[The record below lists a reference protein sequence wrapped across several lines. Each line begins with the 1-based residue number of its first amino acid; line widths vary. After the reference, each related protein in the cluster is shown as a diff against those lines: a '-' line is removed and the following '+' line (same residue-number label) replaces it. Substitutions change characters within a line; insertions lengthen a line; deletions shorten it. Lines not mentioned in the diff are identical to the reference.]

1 MEDMQVLVDASL
13 EEVQI
18 ELLKHSQRLADE
30 SISILEAVGRVST
43 EDLNADRDLPASH
56 QSAVDGYAV
65 ADENPMGAGKYY
77 ITGHLG
83 LGDIPSVSLEPGQA
97 MGVSTGGDLPSG
109 SRAVIPHEKAE
120 IQDNYLYSMEVI
132 KPGNNIKQ
140 AGEDY
145 IKGNQLLGRGSVLT
159 PGDISLLAAYGKT
172 NIAVSLKPRV
182 AVLCLSR
189 HVIPWQLIPEPGQ
202 IRDSNG
208 PLLSALVLQ
217 DGGLPV
223 EIKIINKTETSV
235 KTIVTELLEQ
245 ADILI
250 MTGGTYAEGGN
261 EARLLMKEL
270 GAEIL
275 YWDVPIQP
283 GSHTGASIWN
293 SHLLF
298 ALSGNPAA
306 CAVGYQLFA
315 APAIR
320 AMQGLIPHR
329 RHLKARCVNGFAK
342 KSGSRRFI
350 RGYASWDKE
359 GWKVTVLPGQ
369 KPSMIR
375 SLVNC
380 NALIDMPAGSPPAKV
395 GQDVSILLLNSLY

>member
-1 MEDMQVLVDASL
+1 MLINTSL
-13 EEVQI
+13 EEVQMQVLNHTPR
-18 ELLKHSQRLADE
+18 LLGE
-30 SISILEAVGRVST
+30 FISILEAVGRVSAV
-43 EDLNADRDLPASH
+43 EVDADSDLPVCA

-65 ADENPMGAGKYY
+65 ADESEVGMGKYC
-77 ITGHLG
+77 ITGHLY
-83 LGDIPSVSLEPGQA
+83 LGDTPQVPLRMGEA
-97 MGVSTGGDLPSG
+97 MGVLTGGNLPVG
-109 SRAVIPHEKAE
+109 TRAVVPHEKVE
-120 IQDNYLYSMEVI
+120 IQDDFLSSMELI
-132 KPGNNIKQ
+132 KAGNNIKQ

-145 IKGNQLLGRGSVLT
+145 VQGDPLVACGSVLG
-159 PGDISLLAAYGKT
+159 PGDISLLAAYGKDS
-172 NIAVSLKPRV
+172 ISVYRKPRV

-189 HVIPWQLIPEPGQ
+189 HVVSWQLNPEPGQ

-208 PLLSALVLQ
+208 PLLSALVMQ
-217 DGGLPV
+217 DGGLPFA
-223 EIKIINKTETSV
+223 IKIAEKKETSV
-235 KTIVTELLEQ
+235 KTVALDLLEQ

-250 MTGGTYAEGGN
+250 ITGGTYAEGGN
-261 EARLLMKEL
+261 EARLLMEEL

-293 SHLLF
+293 SRLLF

-306 CAVGYQLFA
+306 CAVGYQLFV
-315 APAIR
+315 APAVR
-320 AMQGLIPHR
+320 AMQGLTPR
-329 RHLKARCVNGFAK
+329 LQRLRARCTNGFPK

-350 RGYASWDKE
+350 RGHASWDEE

-380 NALIDMPAGSPPAKV
+380 NALIDMPAESPPV
-395 GQDVSILLLNSLY
+395 ESGQDVSILLLNPIY

>member
-1 MEDMQVLVDASL
+1 MLVDASL
-13 EEVQI
+13 EEVQT

-30 SISILEAVGRVST
+30 SISILEAVGRVSA
-43 EDLNADRDLPASH
+43 EDLWAESDLPINH

-65 ADENPMGAGKYY
+65 ADEDPMKTGKYY
-77 ITGHLG
+77 ITRHLH
-83 LGDIPSVSLEPGQA
+83 LGDISPISLEPGQA
-97 MGVSTGGDLPSG
+97 VGVLTGGDLPAG

-120 IQDNYLYSMEVI
+120 IQDNCLRSLEVI

-145 IKGNQLLGRGSVLT
+145 SKGNQLIARGSVLS

-172 NIAVSLKPRV
+172 SINVYRKPRV
-182 AVLCLSR
+182 AVLCLSK
-189 HVIPWQLIPEPGQ
+189 HVIPWQLTPEPGQ

-217 DGGLPV
+217 NGGLPV
-223 EIKIINKTETSV
+223 SIKIIGKYETSV
-235 KTIVTELLEQ
+235 KTAAVELLEQ

-250 MTGGTYAEGGN
+250 ITGGTYAEGGN
-261 EARLLMKEL
+261 EARLLMEDL

-306 CAVGYQLFA
+306 CAVGYQLFV
-315 APAIR
+315 APVLL
-320 AMQGLIPHR
+320 AMQGLNPHLQR
-329 RHLKARCVNGFAK
+329 LKARCINGFAK
-342 KSGSRRFI
+342 KSGSRRFV
-350 RGYASWDKE
+350 RGHASWNEE
-359 GWKVTVLPGQ
+359 GWKVNVLPGQ

-380 NALIDMPAGSPPAKV
+380 NALIDMPAGSPPV
-395 GQDVSILLLNSLY
+395 EIGQDVSILLLISL

>member
-1 MEDMQVLVDASL
+1 MLVDASL

-18 ELLKHSQRLADE
+18 ELLKHSQRLEDE
-30 SISILEAVGRVST
+30 YVSILEAVGRVSA
-43 EDLNADRDLPASH
+43 ESLNADSDLPASQ
-56 QSAVDGYAV
+56 QSAVDGFAV
-65 ADENPMGAGKYY
+65 ADENPREAGKYF

-83 LGDIPSVSLEPGQA
+83 LEDISTVSLEPGQA
-97 MGVSTGGDLPSG
+97 MGVLTGGDLPPG
-109 SRAVIPHEKAE
+109 SRAVVPREKVEMQA
-120 IQDNYLYSMEVI
+120 NYMRSLELI

-145 IKGNQLLGRGSVLT
+145 VKGNQLLGRGSVLT

-172 NIAVSLKPRV
+172 SVLVCRKPRV
-182 AVLCLSR
+182 AVLGLSN
-189 HVIPWQLIPEPGQ
+189 HVIPWQLTPEPGQ

-223 EIKIINKTETSV
+223 SIVNVSRTESSV
-235 KTIVTELLEQ
+235 KTVVNELLDQ

-261 EARLLMKEL
+261 EARRLMEEL
-270 GAEIL
+270 GAETI

-283 GSHTGASIWN
+283 GSHTGAAIWN
-293 SHLLF
+293 SHLLL

-306 CAVGYQLFA
+306 CAVGYQLFV
-315 APAIR
+315 APVVR
-320 AMQGLIPHR
+320 AMQGLTPR
-329 RHLKARCVNGFAK
+329 WERLKAKCTNGFPK

-350 RGYASWDKE
+350 RGHASWDEE
-359 GWKVTVLPGQ
+359 GWKVAVLPGQ

-375 SLVNC
+375 SLINC
-380 NALIDMPAGSPPAKV
+380 NALIDMPAESPPVEA
-395 GQDVSILLLNSLY
+395 GQEVLILLLNALD

>member
-1 MEDMQVLVDASL
+1 VLVDASL

-30 SISILEAVGRVST
+30 SISILEALGRVSA
-43 EDLNADRDLPASH
+43 EDLWAESDLPVNH

-65 ADENPMGAGKYY
+65 ADEEPLKTGEYF
-77 ITGHLG
+77 ITGHLQ
-83 LGDIPSVSLEPGQA
+83 LGDISPIALEPGQA
-97 MGVSTGGDLPSG
+97 MGVVTGGDLPPG
-109 SRAVIPHEKAE
+109 SRAVVPHEKVQ
-120 IQDNYLYSMEVI
+120 IQDNCLCSMEVI

-145 IKGNQLLGRGSVLT
+145 VKGNQLAARGSVLN

-172 NIAVSLKPRV
+172 SIKVYRKPRV
-182 AVLCLSR
+182 AVLCLSK
-189 HVIPWQLIPEPGQ
+189 HVISWQLTPEPGQ

-217 DGGLPV
+217 YGGLPV
-223 EIKIINKTETSV
+223 STEIIGKNETSV
-235 KTIVTELLEQ
+235 KTVLAELLEQ
-245 ADILI
+245 ADIII
-250 MTGGTYAEGGN
+250 MIGGTYAEGGN
-261 EARLLMKEL
+261 EARLLMEEL
-270 GAEIL
+270 GAELL

-306 CAVGYQLFA
+306 CAVGYQLFVV
-315 APAIR
+315 PALL
-320 AMQGLIPHR
+320 AMQGFTPDLQR
-329 RHLKARCVNGFAK
+329 VKARCVNGFAK

-350 RGYASWDKE
+350 RGQASWHEE
-359 GWKVTVLPGQ
+359 GWMVTVLPGQ

-375 SLVNC
+375 SLVDC
-380 NALIDMPAGSPPAKV
+380 NALIDMPAGSPPVEV
-395 GQDVSILLLNSLY
+395 GQDVSILLLNS

>member
-1 MEDMQVLVDASL
+1 MLVDASL

-18 ELLKHSQRLADE
+18 ELLKHSRRLANE
-30 SISILEAVGRVST
+30 SISILEAVGRVSA
-43 EDLNADRDLPASH
+43 EDLNADSDLPASH

-97 MGVSTGGDLPSG
+97 MGVLTGGDLPSG
-109 SRAVIPHEKAE
+109 SRAVVPHEKAE
-120 IQDNYLYSMEVI
+120 IEDNYLRSMEVI

-145 IKGNQLLGRGSVLT
+145 VKGNQLLGRGAVLT

-172 NIAVSLKPRV
+172 SIAVSLKPRV

-223 EIKIINKTETSV
+223 SIKIINKTETSV
-235 KTIVTELLEQ
+235 KTVAAELLEQ

-250 MTGGTYAEGGN
+250 ITGGTYAEGGN
-261 EARLLMKEL
+261 EARLLMEEL

-306 CAVGYQLFA
+306 CAVGYQLFV
-315 APAIR
+315 APAMR
-320 AMQGLIPHR
+320 AMQGLIPYR
-329 RHLKARCVNGFAK
+329 RRLKARCVNGFAK

-350 RGYASWDKE
+350 RGYTSWDDE

-380 NALIDMPAGSPPAKV
+380 NALIDMPAGSPPVEV
-395 GQDVSILLLNSLY
+395 GQDVSIILLNSLY

>member
-1 MEDMQVLVDASL
+1 MLVDASL
-13 EEVQI
+13 EEVQL

-30 SISILEAVGRVST
+30 SISILEAVGRVSA
-43 EDLNADRDLPASH
+43 EDICAESDLPVNH

-65 ADENPMGAGKYY
+65 ADEDPMKTGKYY
-77 ITGHLG
+77 ITRYLH
-83 LGDIPSVSLEPGQA
+83 LGDISPISLEPGQA
-97 MGVSTGGDLPSG
+97 MGVVTGGELPPG
-109 SRAVIPHEKAE
+109 SLAVVPHEKVE
-120 IQDNYLYSMEVI
+120 IQDNCLRSLEVI

-145 IKGNQLLGRGSVLT
+145 GKGNQLITRGSLLS

-172 NIAVSLKPRV
+172 SINVYRKPRV
-182 AVLCLSR
+182 AVLCLSK
-189 HVIPWQLIPEPGQ
+189 HVIPWQLTPEPGQ

-217 DGGLPV
+217 HGGLPV
-223 EIKIINKTETSV
+223 SIKIIGKYETSV
-235 KTIVTELLEQ
+235 KTVVKELLEQ

-250 MTGGTYAEGGN
+250 ITGGTYAEGGN
-261 EARLLMKEL
+261 EARLLMEDL

-293 SHLLF
+293 SRLLF

-306 CAVGYQLFA
+306 CAVGYQLFV
-315 APAIR
+315 APALL
-320 AMQGLIPHR
+320 AMRGLTVDLQR
-329 RHLKARCVNGFAK
+329 MKARCVNGFAK
-342 KSGSRRFI
+342 QSGSRRFV
-350 RGYASWDKE
+350 RGNASWSEE
-359 GWKVTVLPGQ
+359 GWKVNVLPGQ

-380 NALIDMPAGSPPAKV
+380 NAFIDMPAGSPPV
-395 GQDVSILLLNSLY
+395 EIGQDVSILLLNTL

>member
-1 MEDMQVLVDASL
+1 MLVDASL

-18 ELLKHSQRLADE
+18 ELLKHSRRLEAE
-30 SISILEAVGRVST
+30 YVSILEAVGRVCA
-43 EDLNADRDLPASH
+43 EDLNADSDLPSNR

-65 ADENPMGAGKYY
+65 ADENPMGAAKYF
-77 ITGHLG
+77 ITGHLC
-83 LGDIPSVSLEPGQA
+83 LGEIPSVSLEPGQA
-97 MGVSTGGDLPSG
+97 MGVVTGGDLPAG
-109 SRAVIPHEKAE
+109 SRAVVPHEKVE
-120 IQDNYLYSMEVI
+120 IQDNYLRSMEVI

-145 IKGNQLLGRGSVLT
+145 VKGNQLLGRGSVLT

-172 NIAVSLKPRV
+172 RIAVFRKPRV

-189 HVIPWQLIPEPGQ
+189 HVIPWQLAPEPGQ

-217 DGGLPV
+217 DGGWPV
-223 EIKIINKTETSV
+223 SIKIASENETSA
-235 KTIVTELLEQ
+235 KTVVAELIEQ

-250 MTGGTYAEGGN
+250 MTGGTYAEDGN
-261 EARLLMKEL
+261 EARLLMEEL

-275 YWDVPIQP
+275 YWDVPVQP

-293 SHLLF
+293 SRLLF
-298 ALSGNPAA
+298 SLSGNPAA

-315 APAIR
+315 APTLL
-320 AMQGLIPHR
+320 AMQGLTLHR
-329 RHLKARCVNGFAK
+329 RGLKARCVNGFPK
-342 KSGSRRFI
+342 KTGSRRFI
-350 RGYASWDKE
+350 RGHASWDEE

-380 NALIDMPAGSPPAKV
+380 NALIDMPAGSPPVEA
-395 GQDVSILLLNSLY
+395 GRDVSILLLNSIY

>member
-1 MEDMQVLVDASL
+1 MLVDASL

-18 ELLKHSQRLADE
+18 ELLKHSQRLANE
-30 SISILEAVGRVST
+30 SISILEAMGRVSAA
-43 EDLNADRDLPASH
+43 DLYADSNLPANH
-56 QSAVDGYAV
+56 QSAVVGYAL
-65 ADENPMGAGKYY
+65 ADEDPLKTGKYY
-77 ITGHLG
+77 IAGHLQ
-83 LGDIPSVSLEPGQA
+83 LGDISPITLEPGQA
-97 MGVSTGGDLPSG
+97 MGVVTGGDLPPG
-109 SRAVIPHEKAE
+109 SRAVVPQEKVE
-120 IQDNYLYSMEVI
+120 IQDNCLRSLEVI

-145 IKGNQLLGRGSVLT
+145 LKGNQLVARGSVLS

-172 NIAVSLKPRV
+172 SCNVYRKPRV
-182 AVLCLSR
+182 AVLCLSK
-189 HVIPWQLIPEPGQ
+189 HVIPWQLTPEPGQ

-217 DGGLPV
+217 NGGLPV
-223 EIKIINKTETSV
+223 SIRIIGKCKTSL
-235 KTIVTELLEQ
+235 KTVVAEMLEQ

-250 MTGGTYAEGGN
+250 ITGGTYAEGGN
-261 EARLLMKEL
+261 EARLLMEDL

-293 SHLLF
+293 SRLLF

-306 CAVGYQLFA
+306 CAVGYQLFV
-315 APAIR
+315 APAML
-320 AMQGLIPHR
+320 AMQGLSPNR
-329 RHLKARCVNGFAK
+329 KRLRAWCENGFAK
-342 KSGSRRFI
+342 KSGSRRFV
-350 RGYASWDKE
+350 RGHASWNEE
-359 GWKVTVLPGQ
+359 GWKVNVLPGQ

-380 NALIDMPAGSPPAKV
+380 NALIDIPAGSAPV
-395 GQDVSILLLNSLY
+395 EIGQDVSILLLSS

>member
-1 MEDMQVLVDASL
+1 MLVDASL
-13 EEVQI
+13 EEVQQ
-18 ELLKHSQRLADE
+18 ELLKHSQRLAVE
-30 SISILEAVGRVST
+30 SISILEAVGRVSA
-43 EDLNADRDLPASH
+43 EDLYAESELPANH

-65 ADENPMGAGKYY
+65 ADEDPMKTGKYY
-77 ITGHLG
+77 ITRHLQ
-83 LGDIPSVSLEPGQA
+83 LGDISPISLKPGQA
-97 MGVSTGGDLPSG
+97 MGVLTGGDLPSG
-109 SRAVIPHEKAE
+109 SRAVVPHEKVE
-120 IQDNYLYSMEVI
+120 IQDNCLRSMEVI

-145 IKGNQLLGRGSVLT
+145 VQGDVLVARGSVLS
-159 PGDISLLAAYGKT
+159 PGDISLLAAYGKISI
-172 NIAVSLKPRV
+172 NVYRKPLV
-182 AVLCLSR
+182 AVLCLSK
-189 HVIPWQLIPEPGQ
+189 HVIHWQLTPEPGQ

-223 EIKIINKTETSV
+223 SIRIIGKNETSV
-235 KTIVTELLEQ
+235 KTVAAELLEQ

-250 MTGGTYAEGGN
+250 MTGGTYAEDGN
-261 EARLLMKEL
+261 EARVLMEDL

-293 SHLLF
+293 SRLLF

-306 CAVGYQLFA
+306 CAVGYQLFV
-315 APAIR
+315 APALLT
-320 AMQGLIPHR
+320 MQGLTPHLQ
-329 RHLKARCVNGFAK
+329 HLKARCINGFAK
-342 KSGSRRFI
+342 QSGSRRFV
-350 RGYASWDKE
+350 RAHASWDEE
-359 GWKVTVLPGQ
+359 GWKATVLPGQ

-380 NALIDMPAGSPPAKV
+380 NAFIDMPAGSPPVEV
-395 GQDVSILLLNSLY
+395 GQEVSILLLKSLL

>member
-1 MEDMQVLVDASL
+1 MLVDASL

-18 ELLKHSQRLADE
+18 ELLKHSQRLEDE
-30 SISILEAVGRVST
+30 YVSILEAVGRVSA
-43 EDLNADRDLPASH
+43 EDLNADSDLPDSH

-65 ADENPMGAGKYY
+65 ADENPMEAGKYY
-77 ITGHLG
+77 ITGYLC

-97 MGVSTGGDLPSG
+97 MGVLTGGDLPSG
-109 SRAVIPHEKAE
+109 SRAVIPHEKVE
-120 IQDNYLYSMEVI
+120 IQDNYLRSMEVI

-145 IKGNQLLGRGSVLT
+145 VKGNQLLGRGSVLT

-172 NIAVSLKPRV
+172 SIVVYRKPRV

-189 HVIPWQLIPEPGQ
+189 HVVAWQLNPEPGQ
-202 IRDSNG
+202 IKDSNG
-208 PLLSALVLQ
+208 PLLSALVMQ
-217 DGGLPV
+217 DGGVPV
-223 EIKIINKTETSV
+223 SIKMARKDETSV
-235 KTIVTELLEQ
+235 KTLALDLLEQ

-250 MTGGTYAEGGN
+250 ITGGTYAQGGN
-261 EARLLMKEL
+261 EARLLMEDL
-270 GAEIL
+270 GAELL

-306 CAVGYQLFA
+306 CAVGYQLFV
-315 APAIR
+315 APAVR
-320 AMQGLIPHR
+320 AMQGLIPHFK
-329 RHLKARCVNGFAK
+329 HLKARCINGFPK

-350 RGYASWDKE
+350 RGYASWDE
-359 GWKVTVLPGQ
+359 DGWKVAVLPGQ

-380 NALIDMPAGSPPAKV
+380 NALIDMPAESPPV
-395 GQDVSILLLNSLY
+395 EEGQDVSILLLNSVY

>member
-1 MEDMQVLVDASL
+1 MLVEASL
-13 EEVQI
+13 EEVQQ
-18 ELLKHSQRLADE
+18 ELLKHSQRLAAE
-30 SISILEAVGRVST
+30 SISILEAVGRVSA
-43 EDLNADRDLPASH
+43 EDLYAQSNLPANH

-65 ADENPMGAGKYY
+65 ADKDPLGTDKYY
-77 ITGHLG
+77 ITGHLH
-83 LGDIPSVSLEPGQA
+83 LGEISPISLEPGQA
-97 MGVSTGGDLPSG
+97 MGVLTGGDLPSG
-109 SRAVIPHEKAE
+109 SQAVVPREKVE
-120 IQDNYLYSMEVI
+120 IQGQYMHSMEVI

-140 AGEDY
+140 PGEDY
-145 IKGNQLLGRGSVLT
+145 VQGNQLFHRGSVLT
-159 PGDISLLAAYGKT
+159 PGEISLLAAYGKT
-172 NIAVSLKPRV
+172 RVSVLQKPRV
-182 AVLCLSR
+182 TVLCLSR
-189 HVIPWQLIPEPGQ
+189 HVISWQLSPKPGQ

-223 EIKIINKTETSV
+223 SIRIIGKSETSL
-235 KTIVTELLEQ
+235 KTIAKELLEE

-261 EARLLMKEL
+261 EARQLMEEL

-283 GSHTGASIWN
+283 GSHTGASNWN

-306 CAVGYQLFA
+306 CAVGYQLFV
-315 APAIR
+315 APALL
-320 AMQGLIPHR
+320 AMQGLTPHLQR
-329 RHLKARCVNGFAK
+329 LKARCTNGFAK

-350 RGYASWDKE
+350 RGHASWDEE

-380 NALIDMPAGSPPAKV
+380 NALIDMPAGSPPVDV